1 VRDTGIVLQDIAMAL
16 QPFGQIN
23 SDLNRKYIG
32 TGLGLP
38 LATELAEMHGGTL
51 VLCGEPGV
59 GTKITVRFPSER
71 IVQMI
76 HGEAVPPASVGLLK

>member
-1 VRDTGIVLQDIAMAL
+1 MRDTGIVPEDIAKAL

-23 SDLNRKYIG
+23 SDLDRKYIG
-32 TGLGLP
+32 IGLGPP

-51 VLCGEPGV
+51 VLCSEPGV
-59 GTKITVRFPSER
+59 GTTITVRFPSER

>member
-1 VRDTGIVLQDIAMAL
+1 VRDTGIVLEDIAKAL

-59 GTKITVRFPSER
+59 STTIAGRFPSER

-76 HGEAVPPASVGLLK
+76 HGETVPPASVGLLE

>member
-1 VRDTGIVLQDIAMAL
+1 VRDTGIVLQDIARAL

-76 HGEAVPPASVGLLK
+76 YGEAVPPASVGLLK